1 MESLGLSNA
10 ISQQEGL
17 TNEARN
23 ENEFLQQE
31 NNRAIATYHQK
42 VSSLKQ
48 ADTSEDSKNLG
59 EISSQVADGVAKAKE
74 YRDALKSGEWKGTI
88 DNLQSGAKKVASG
101 VKRVAGAVSDSL
113 PSAPPKPSV
122 DGIEVSGT
130 EMTGEMPPAQPEQPA
145 EPPSEPQAPQTEGEG
160 SGEQNTAGEGEGATP
175 ESTAGSTAESTAE
188 STAGE
193 TAESTAGETGG
204 FLKSAGGV
212 AMEGASRVFGG
223 AMGGAMLGDDIYN
236 QVSQGKFFTG
246 ENTGDKIGHFAN
258 EIGSAL
264 DVGGAVTADPF
275 LMALGVGVGAV
286 GSVVSD
292 ISELFGHKK
301 KEQEVQ
307 KEAPKPQIENVVAP
321 VNIAGQGQ
329 IAQSSSSTIQSVSA
343 GGS

>member
-1 MESLGLSNA
+1 MESIGLSNA

-17 TNEARN
+17 TNQARN

-42 VSSLKQ
+42 VASLKQ

-59 EISSQVADGVAKAKE
+59 EITSQVADGVAKAKE

-88 DNLQSGAKKVASG
+88 DNLQSGAKKVA
-101 VKRVAGAVSDSL
+101 GAVSKVL

-122 DGIEVSGT
+122 NGIEVSGT

-145 EPPSEPQAPQTEGEG
+145 EPPSEPQPPQTEGE
-160 SGEQNTAGEGEGATP
+160 GEGEGATP
-175 ESTAGSTAESTAE
+175 ESTAESTAGSTAESTAE
-188 STAGE
+188 STG
-193 TAESTAGETGG
+193 ESTAGETGG
-204 FLKSAGGV
+204 FLKSAGGA

-223 AMGGAMLGDDIYN
+223 AMGGAMLGEDIYN

-301 KEQEVQ
+301 KEDAVQ
-307 KEAPKPQIENVVAP
+307 NEAPKPQMENVVAP
-321 VNIAGQGQ
+321 VNIAGQGE
-329 IAQSSSSTIQSVSA
+329 IAQQSSSTIQSVSA